1 MAIWERISTLFSG
14 RTAGGGELGDA
25 ENGAG
30 EQQRKLTDQE
40 ILLGRKGES
49 HAARFLTAK
58 GFRILAR
65 NYATPVGE
73 IDILARYKEFIVFV
87 EVKTRISEEP
97 AAPEEQVNSH
107 KRNQLTKAA
116 KFYLGRY
123 PPPLPPARFDV
134 VSIVWPPGKQ
144 QPTVKHF
151 EHAFEATF

>member
-14 RTAGGGELGDA
+14 RTGGAGELGDA

-30 EQQRKLTDQE
+30 EQRKLTDQE

-65 NYATPVGE
+65 NFATPVGE

-87 EVKTRISEEP
+87 EVKTRVSEEP
-97 AAPEEQVNSH
+97 APEEQINSH

-123 PPPLPPARFDV
+123 PPPMPPARFDV